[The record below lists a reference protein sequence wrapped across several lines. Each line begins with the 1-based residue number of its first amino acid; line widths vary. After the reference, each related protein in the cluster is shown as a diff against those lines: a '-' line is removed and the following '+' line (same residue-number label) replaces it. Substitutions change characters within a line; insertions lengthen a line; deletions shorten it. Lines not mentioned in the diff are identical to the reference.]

1 MQIHG
6 LSRVVLTFWIIS
18 IDVENRCI
26 NHFPTSEQYGEDRV
40 LRGESDLKHLSSIA
54 GGEIEAEEGWRDGE
68 RGRRRGVRNGEG
80 RGKRR
85 ETGRGIIKGRKGRER

>member
-1 MQIHG
+1 MRVRCLECRLSLQIHG

-26 NHFPTSEQYGEDRV
+26 NHFPTSEQYGEDCV
-40 LRGESDLKHLSSIA
+40 LRGESDLKYLSSIA

-68 RGRRRGVRNGEG
+68 RGRRKGVRNGG
-80 RGKRR
+80 GAW
-85 ETGRGIIKGRKGRER
+85 ETTGN

>member
-18 IDVENRCI
+18 IDVENKCVS
-26 NHFPTSEQYGEDRV
+26 HFPTSEQYGEDRV

-54 GGEIEAEEGWRDGE
+54 GGEIEAKEGWRN
-68 RGRRRGVRNGEG
+68 GRRRR
-80 RGKRR
+80 
-85 ETGRGIIKGRKGRER
+85 RKGVGSGGGAWETAGNWERHD